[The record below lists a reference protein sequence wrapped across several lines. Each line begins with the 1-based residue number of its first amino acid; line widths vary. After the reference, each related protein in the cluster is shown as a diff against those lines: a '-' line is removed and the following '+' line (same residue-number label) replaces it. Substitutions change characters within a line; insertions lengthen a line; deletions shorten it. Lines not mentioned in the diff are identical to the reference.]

1 MRRKDRQMSEDFAME
16 IIDRAE
22 FGVLGLCDGT
32 LPYTV
37 PLSFARLGKT
47 LYFHGAKAGR
57 KFDIIK
63 NGDSVSVT
71 FVDVAKVPSIHGRD
85 EVKMMIEKGEFA
97 DLASSVYTTEFS
109 SAHITGIIDKV
120 EDEEE
125 AVKGLKL
132 LCKKYT
138 SNVSDISEPV
148 IKASIFRTQV
158 YKIEIKEIN
167 GKRKA
172 FDKRGKE
179 LKWERM
185 E

>member
-1 MRRKDRQMSEDFAME
+1 MRRKDRQMSEAFAME
-16 IIDRAE
+16 VIDRAE
-22 FGVLGLCDGT
+22 FGVLGLWDGKS
-32 LPYTV
+32 PYTV
-37 PLSFARLGKT
+37 PLSFSRLGKT
-47 LYFHGAKAGR
+47 LYFHGAKAGK

-63 NGDSVSVT
+63 DGALVSVT

-85 EVKMMIEKGEFA
+85 EVKRMIENGEFA

-109 SAHITGIIDKV
+109 SAHITGIIEKV

-132 LCKKYT
+132 LCERYT
-138 SNVSDISEPV
+138 PGVSDISEPV
-148 IKASIFRTQV
+148 IRSSLFRTQV

-172 FDKRGKE
+172 FDKLGKE
-179 LKWERM
+179 MKWERM